1 MTSGGWIAAI
11 AMLLAGMGIPVMALL
26 NGAFGLRFGPPSA
39 AVLTFGVALAVAAM
53 VALLQGGQ
61 PVRAVIAAPW
71 YMVLPGLVVAFYML
85 SITHFGP
92 IIGLGTAVILV
103 VLGQV
108 VCAVIL
114 DHLGVMGLP
123 QVPVSWSRLAG
134 IALIVLGVALAR
146 G

>member
-1 MTSGGWIAAI
+1 MTSGGWIAMI

-39 AVLTFGVALAVAAM
+39 AFLTFGMALVCAGLVARA
-53 VALLQGGQ
+53 QGGQ
-61 PVRAVIAAPW
+61 PARALIAAPW
-71 YMVLPGLVVAFYML
+71 YMLLPGLIVAFYML

-114 DHLGVMGLP
+114 DHLGLMGLP
-123 QVPVSWSRLAG
+123 QVPVSVSRLAG